1 MKKNS
6 ILVISAVAGGIGAL
20 IGAGVVLHKK
30 GYLNK
35 LLNKNNKFIAVNESM
50 SSDNPFPT
58 ENDVS
63 PNLD

>member
-6 ILVISAVAGGIGAL
+6 ILVISAIAGGIGAL

-35 LLNKNNKFIAVNESM
+35 LLNKNNKFIAVNESVQN
-50 SSDNPFPT
+50 DNPFPT
-58 ENDVS
+58 ENDES
-63 PNLD
+63 PAVE